1 MQSSD
6 NVFQG
11 QQPDPN
17 HAPDPRMTIP
27 VVEEQLQIGKD
38 VVETGRIRVSKTVH
52 EEERVIDVPII
63 QEEVN
68 VERVAINQYVA
79 TPPAVRYEGDT
90 MVMPILREVLVVEK
104 RLLLV
109 EEVRITKLQTET
121 RTPQQVTLRK
131 EEIHLER
138 VAPNTAPS
146 TDPSIQA

>member
-1 MQSSD
+1 
-6 NVFQG
+6 
-11 QQPDPN
+11 
-17 HAPDPRMTIP
+17 MTIP

>member
-1 MQSSD
+1 MEPS
-6 NVFQG
+6 NNRFEN
-11 QQPDPN
+11 QQPYQM
-17 HAPDPRMTIP
+17 PDPQVTIP

-52 EEERVIDVPII
+52 EEQQVVDVPVI

-90 MVMPILREVLVVEK
+90 MIMPILREVLVVEK

-109 EEVRITKLQTET
+109 EEVRITKHQTET

-131 EEIHLER
+131 EEIHLQR
-138 VAPNTAPS
+138 VAPNPASPTEP
-146 TDPSIQA
+146 TT

>member
-1 MQSSD
+1 MQPSD
-6 NVFQG
+6 NQFEN
-11 QQPDPN
+11 QPSYQ
-17 HAPDPRMTIP
+17 ASDPRLTIP
-27 VVEEQLQIGKD
+27 VVEEQVQIGKD

-52 EEERVIDVPII
+52 EEQQIVDVPII

-109 EEVRITKLQTET
+109 EEVRITKHQTET
-121 RTPQQVTLRK
+121 RIPQQVTLRK
-131 EEIHLER
+131 EEIHLQR
-138 VAPNTAPS
+138 VSPASGS
-146 TDPSIQA
+146 TPEPTI

>member
-1 MQSSD
+1 
-6 NVFQG
+6 
-11 QQPDPN
+11 
-17 HAPDPRMTIP
+17 

-52 EEERVIDVPII
+52 EEQQVVDVPII

-90 MVMPILREVLVVEK
+90 MIMPILREVLVVEK

-109 EEVRITKLQTET
+109 EEVRITKHQTET

-131 EEIHLER
+131 EEIHLQR
-138 VAPNTAPS
+138 VQPNLTPPP
-146 TDPSIQA
+146 TPTT

>member
-1 MQSSD
+1 MEPS
-6 NVFQG
+6 NNRFEN
-11 QQPDPN
+11 QQPYQM
-17 HAPDPRMTIP
+17 PDPQVTIP
-27 VVEEQLQIGKD
+27 VVEEQVQIGKD

-52 EEERVIDVPII
+52 EEQQVVDVPII

-90 MVMPILREVLVVEK
+90 MIMPILREVLVVEK

-109 EEVRITKLQTET
+109 EEVRITKHQTET

-131 EEIHLER
+131 EEIHLQR
-138 VAPNTAPS
+138 VAPNPS
-146 TDPSIQA
+146 SSSEPTT